1 MLALWKTCV
10 YPRAKGAET
19 VRTNSPLRDF
29 INICAQLCPQ
39 LSTVFTQI
47 VIYDFFFVYKALGVA
62 MKLSTATTTTSEI
75 YKIST

>member
-19 VRTNSPLRDF
+19 VRTISPSRNF

-47 VIYDFFFVYKALGVA
+47 VVYGFFFVYKALGLA
-62 MKLSTATTTTSEI
+62 MKLSTVTTTTSKI